1 MAVITISRE
10 LGSEGD
16 KIADLLCEGLGYC
29 RVDSAMLAQIAEE
42 AGVNVE
48 AVLAKERAVTRRPKL
63 VSSDMTS
70 LYRKDPSAFGKQDAI
85 DDQTYA
91 RVVRETMEKYAQEG
105 DAVIIGRGGQ
115 MILQDWPTA
124 LHVRLYAD
132 LEVRVRRLVER
143 LDTSAVDAK
152 RRIERS
158 DEQKRQY
165 IRHVRQNASWKNL
178 KYYHLAIDTG
188 RISPKVAAQIII
200 SAARD
205 VDEAQARA
213 QG

>member
-105 DAVIIGRGGQ
+105 NAVIVGRGGQ
-115 MILQDWPTA
+115 MILRDWPTA
-124 LHVRLYAD
+124 LHIHLYAD
-132 LEVRVRRLVER
+132 LEVRVRRLMER
-143 LDTSAVDAK
+143 LDISEEDAK
-152 RRIERS
+152 RRVERS
-158 DEQKRQY
+158 DEQKLQY

-188 RISPKVAAQIII
+188 RISPEVAAQMII

-205 VDEAQARA
+205 VDEAHS